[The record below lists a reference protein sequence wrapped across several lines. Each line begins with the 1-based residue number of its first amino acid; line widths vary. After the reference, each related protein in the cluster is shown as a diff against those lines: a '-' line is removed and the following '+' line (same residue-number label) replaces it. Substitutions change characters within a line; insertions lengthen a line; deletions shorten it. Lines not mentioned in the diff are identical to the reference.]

1 MDNNETNLK
10 QTNTIKNVLTAE
22 VKFIIYIITI
32 VLGVVAPYYAI
43 RQDIALIQKDIS
55 IINTNHELHIQD
67 ITKNIEELQKQQI
80 ELQKQIYIILNK

>member
-32 VLGVVAPYYAI
+32 VLGAVAPYYSI
-43 RQDIALIQKDIS
+43 KQDIALIQKDIS
-55 IINTNHELHIQD
+55 IINSNHLVHIQD
-67 ITKNIEELQKQQI
+67 ISQQI
-80 ELQKQIYIILNK
+80 KEQQTEIKEIQKQIYIIINR